1 VFLRG
6 HPERIRAVAFAPD
19 GRISSVGDDG
29 SLRTWDCTICV
40 RRAALV
46 RLAKLRLASLRQS
59 LTPVERQRYLG
70 VR

>member
-1 VFLRG
+1 
-6 HPERIRAVAFAPD
+6 
-19 GRISSVGDDG
+19 
-29 SLRTWDCTICV
+29 V